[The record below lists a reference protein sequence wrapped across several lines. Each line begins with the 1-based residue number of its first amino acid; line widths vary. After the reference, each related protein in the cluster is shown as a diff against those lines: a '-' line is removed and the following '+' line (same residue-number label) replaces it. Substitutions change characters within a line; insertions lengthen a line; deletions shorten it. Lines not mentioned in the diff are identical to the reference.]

1 MDSELRICIYDEG
14 RQIVEPLTA
23 ALQQIDGVQ
32 VVGVFSNWESLNAC
46 LGRGTVD
53 AVAANLQGEAV
64 LESVERIVRLP
75 LECSIIGIAAQTDAS
90 FIIRAM
96 RAGCAQYVC
105 YPIDQHDLET
115 ALQRIRPA
123 RRKKTHISKRICV
136 IGSSG
141 GSGAT
146 TVACNLAI
154 ELAQLTERRT
164 ALVDLNLEY
173 GDVCCA
179 FDCHPKYT
187 VADICTADAEL
198 DHDTVNA
205 ALVELPCNVSVLG
218 RPERIEDAREVAP
231 ESVEI
236 MLRLLSE
243 QFSHVLV
250 DMPRGFSYLSGA
262 AALRAD
268 AVLIVAQLAV
278 PFIRNATRIYQTLS
292 QMGTDEDRIQII
304 LNRSNAD
311 YERITVKDV
320 EQHFKR
326 PIFGIIPNDYQ
337 FVSASLDLG
346 HPLGADAPAS
356 RARSAIQDIARKLAP
371 EFVGATGAHIDQ
383 ASFFGKLLGR
393 KQRP

>member
-1 MDSELRICIYDEG
+1 MLSELRICLYDEA
-14 RQIVEPLTA
+14 RQTVEPLTKA
-23 ALQQIDGVQ
+23 FQQVDGMQ
-32 VVGVFSNWESLNAC
+32 VVDVFSTWETLHGY
-46 LGRGTVD
+46 LIRGTAD
-53 AVAANLQGEAV
+53 AVAVNLDGPTA
-64 LESVERIVRLP
+64 LETVERIARLP
-75 LECSIIGIAAQTDAS
+75 SECSVIGISSATDAS

-96 RAGCAQYVC
+96 RAGCAQFVC
-105 YPIDQHDLET
+105 YPIDQNDLQT
-115 ALQRIRPA
+115 ALERIRPA
-123 RRKKTHISKRICV
+123 RRKKTHTSKRICV

-141 GSGAT
+141 GAGAT

-154 ELAQLTERRT
+154 ELAQLTDRRT

-187 VADICTADAEL
+187 IGDICTQDSEL
-198 DHDTVNA
+198 DHETINA

-218 RPERIEDAREVAP
+218 RPERIEDAREVTP
-231 ESVEI
+231 EAVEL

-250 DMPRGFSYLSGA
+250 DLPRGFGFLSAVAGT
-262 AALRAD
+262 RAD
-268 AVLIVAQLAV
+268 AVLIVAQLVV

-292 QMGTDEDRIQII
+292 QMGADEDRIQLI

-320 EQHFKR
+320 EQHFRR

-356 RARSAIQDIARKLAP
+356 RARSAIQEIARKLAP
-371 EFVGATGAHIDQ
+371 EFVGADAGRVDQ

-393 KQRP
+393 KQKP